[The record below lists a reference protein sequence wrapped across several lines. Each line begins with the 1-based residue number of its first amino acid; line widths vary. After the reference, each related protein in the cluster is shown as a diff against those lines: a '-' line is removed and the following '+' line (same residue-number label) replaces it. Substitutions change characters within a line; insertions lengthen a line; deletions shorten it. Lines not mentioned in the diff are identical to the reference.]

1 MSPSRVAALTLAA
14 LVGFAANSLLT
25 RGALAAHRIDP
36 ASFLALRL
44 SAGAVAL
51 WLLARRH
58 QGRVA
63 AHDPANHW
71 LAAVE
76 LAGYAVAFTF
86 AYVRIGAGLGALT
99 LFGAVQTT
107 MIAAGLRAGE
117 RPGAGDVVG
126 LLIALAGLLTM
137 TLPGASRPP
146 LIGVGLMAIAGAC
159 WGLYSLRG
167 RRSRDPL
174 VGTAHNFMRAVP
186 VGLVVLAAGWSQVF
200 VTPAGITLALVSG
213 AITSGIGY
221 AIWYSVLP
229 ALTAWRAALV
239 QLLTPVLTAVAA
251 VVILGESMSWRLLI
265 SGGLIVGGVV
275 VSIGAR
281 RSRA

>member
-1 MSPSRVAALTLAA
+1 M
-14 LVGFAANSLLT
+14 
-25 RGALAAHRIDP
+25 
-36 ASFLALRL
+36 
-44 SAGAVAL
+44 
-51 WLLARRH
+51 
-58 QGRVA
+58 
-63 AHDPANHW
+63 
-71 LAAVE
+71 
-76 LAGYAVAFTF
+76 
-86 AYVRIGAGLGALT
+86 RIGAGLGALT

-117 RPGAGDVVG
+117 RPSAGDVAG
-126 LLIALAGLLTM
+126 LLVALAGLLTM

-146 LIGVGLMAIAGAC
+146 LVGVGLMAIAGIC

-186 VGLVVLAAGWSQVF
+186 IGLLVLSAQWSQVF
-200 VTPAGITLALVSG
+200 VTPTGIVLALVSG

-275 VSIGAR
+275 VSIGAKR
-281 RSRA
+281 GRA